1 MRMTLVLSPLE
12 VLTVA
17 EAAQDPGD
25 EQQTPPPDEG
35 GTEQPE
41 R

>member
-1 MRMTLVLSPLE
+1 MRMMLVLSPLE

-25 EQQTPPPDEG
+25 EQSPPPDEG